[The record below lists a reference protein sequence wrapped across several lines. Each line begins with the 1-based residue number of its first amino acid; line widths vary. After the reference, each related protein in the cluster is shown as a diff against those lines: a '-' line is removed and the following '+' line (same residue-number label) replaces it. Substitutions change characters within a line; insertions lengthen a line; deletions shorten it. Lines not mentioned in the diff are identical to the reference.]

1 MSENPL
7 DILSSAALGLSL
19 AQKEA
24 SALPEYTIDTEPG
37 LDDFLSEHV
46 AVFNEDWDENWKHEC
61 RENLRKIVL
70 ATEPSLRPLTEPI
83 MWTLLNMS
91 GNENAKKAHDGWV
104 YFNIVPVWFKYLET
118 IELRGTCMRLLCIM
132 AVTFF
137 NDPETFFFFAEH
149 LHGMKERFGPKW
161 KTKIETLFYAACFDY
176 KQHTRE
182 LEALGAASLITVPV
196 AESKYRPWSFS
207 FNSYCVRYR
216 ANRRIQ
222 LMRKYDGV
230 PSDFPLF
237 LKAVFLHLKEP
248 LDFEPV
254 DIPSVDDVLRLACH
268 LPVEHCRVPSP
279 RPVRLLHDDDEGPPA
294 KKQRT

>member
-1 MSENPL
+1 MAGNPL
-7 DILSSAALGLSL
+7 HVLSSTALGLSS
-19 AQKEA
+19 AGKETPA
-24 SALPEYTIDTEPG
+24 SPEYAIDTEPG

-46 AVFNEDWDENWKHEC
+46 AVFNEDWGENWKHEC

-70 ATEPSLRPLTEPI
+70 ATEPPLRPLTEPI

-91 GNENAKKAHDGWV
+91 GNENARKAHEGWV
-104 YFNIVPVWFKYLET
+104 HFNIVPVWFKYLERM
-118 IELRGTCMRLLCIM
+118 ELRGTCMRLLCIM

-149 LHGMKERFGPKW
+149 LYKMKGHLGTLW
-161 KTKIETLFYAACFDY
+161 KLEIEMLFQAACFEY
-176 KQHTRE
+176 KQHARE
-182 LEALGAASLITVPV
+182 LKALGAASMITVPV

-207 FNSYCVRYR
+207 ADSYCIRHR
-216 ANRRIQ
+216 ADRRIQ
-222 LMRKYDGV
+222 RMRRYDGV

-237 LKAVFLHLKEP
+237 LKVVFHHLKEP
-248 LDFEPV
+248 LDFEPI

-279 RPVRLLHDDDEGPPA
+279 RLLHDDEGPPA